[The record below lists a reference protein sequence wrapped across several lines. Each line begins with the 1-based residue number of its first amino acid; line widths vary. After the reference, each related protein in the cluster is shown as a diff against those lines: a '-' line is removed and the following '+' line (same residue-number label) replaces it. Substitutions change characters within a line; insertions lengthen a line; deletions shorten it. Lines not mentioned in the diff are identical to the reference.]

1 MNIPEGCVR
10 QGLHAAFFLVPAARR
25 LPFAAGNVI
34 LTQDGSSI
42 IFRQTKEIFA
52 CESDWLN
59 FC

>member
-1 MNIPEGCVR
+1 MLCGSS
-10 QGLHAAFFLVPAARR
+10 FLFL

-34 LTQDGSSI
+34 LTHDGSSI

>member
-1 MNIPEGCVR
+1 MLCGSS
-10 QGLHAAFFLVPAARR
+10 FLSR
-25 LPFAAGNVI
+25 LPFTAGNVI

>member
-1 MNIPEGCVR
+1 MLCGSS
-10 QGLHAAFFLVPAARR
+10 FLSH
-25 LPFAAGNVI
+25 LPFARGNAI
-34 LTQDGSSI
+34 LAQDGSSI

>member
-1 MNIPEGCVR
+1 MLCGSS
-10 QGLHAAFFLVPAARR
+10 FLSR

-34 LTQDGSSI
+34 LTQDGVPI
-42 IFRQTKEIFA
+42 IFRQKKEIFA

>member
-1 MNIPEGCVR
+1 MLCGSS
-10 QGLHAAFFLVPAARR
+10 FLSS

-42 IFRQTKEIFA
+42 IFRQKKEIFA

>member
-10 QGLHAAFFLVPAARR
+10 QGLHAAFLLPEARR
-25 LPFAAGNVI
+25 LPFVRGNAI
-34 LTQDGSSI
+34 LAQDGVPI

>member
-1 MNIPEGCVR
+1 MLCGSP
-10 QGLHAAFFLVPAARR
+10 FLSR
-25 LPFAAGNVI
+25 LPFARGNAI
-34 LTQDGSSI
+34 LAQDGVPI